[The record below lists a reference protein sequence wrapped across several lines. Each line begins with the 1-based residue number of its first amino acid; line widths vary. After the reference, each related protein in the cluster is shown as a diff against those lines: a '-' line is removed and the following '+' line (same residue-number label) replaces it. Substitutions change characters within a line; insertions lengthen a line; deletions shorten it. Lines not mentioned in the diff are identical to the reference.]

1 MITEYTILQDVNITQ
16 LQEKV
21 TYYLVEGWQQLGG
34 ISTINAKLNAQ
45 PMSHNHGGEQP
56 HYTQTMFR
64 IDLM

>member
-45 PMSHNHGGEQP
+45 PMPHNHGGEQL